1 MTQKKGEKPVVKKGR
16 KPHEPTDKDRRTVEA
31 MKAFGISNE
40 DIAKVIAIDADTL
53 AKHYREELD
62 TALVKANSKI
72 ASKLFEKA
80 MTGDTACM
88 MFWLKTRAKWKEN
101 HDGDKAAS
109 SDLVNILV
117 TLIGKL
123 PS

>member
-1 MTQKKGEKPVVKKGR
+1 MTQKKKGEKPKRVGR
-16 KPHEPTDKDRRTVEA
+16 KPHMPTDKDRRMVES
-31 MKAFGISNE
+31 MKAFGILNE
-40 DIAKVIAIDADTL
+40 DIAKVIGIDADTL
-53 AKHYREELD
+53 AKHYRAELD
-62 TALVKANSKI
+62 TALIKANSKV

-101 HDGDKAAS
+101 HDDKAAS
-109 SDLVNILV
+109 SELVNILG